1 MMSDGIIMT
10 LVSVSWIMCPPP
22 RIRFRHQSGVPPLA
36 LTGLAA

>member
-10 LVSVSWIMCPPP
+10 LVSVSWIMCPP